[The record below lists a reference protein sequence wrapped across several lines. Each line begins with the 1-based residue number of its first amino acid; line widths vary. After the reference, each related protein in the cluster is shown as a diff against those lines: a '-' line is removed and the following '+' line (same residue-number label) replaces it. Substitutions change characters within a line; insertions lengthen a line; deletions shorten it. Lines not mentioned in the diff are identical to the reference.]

1 MPGKEFLQKILITV
15 DSSSSSTIAQEL
27 TASIAKKFRS
37 KVTVMNVVPHE
48 LFDVAMNDFTLGGAD
63 TDFPSAGIT
72 RGEIAIPTQSP
83 RQPSTSLPKKTVND
97 ITSIYR
103 KMGEHAVENAV
114 TLFKD
119 EEVMVDEEL
128 VEDKDPAQTIIKEAE
143 DEDFD
148 LIVVGRSA
156 GEEEKKPHLGSIAS
170 KVARHGKTSVLVA
183 ADTRQLTKILVPVDG
198 SKASM
203 RAANFARLLASKIGA
218 DLTLLYVQESMLA
231 RIRPK
236 LSEEIGKNVL
246 SSVAGQLKG
255 MKLDQR
261 LESGDVGNVIIQ
273 IADKDDYDLIVM
285 GNKGHGDVRKFLL
298 GSVSDHVLH
307 YADKAVLIVK

>member
-1 MPGKEFLQKILITV
+1 MPGKEFLQKILIPV
-15 DSSSSSTIAQEL
+15 DGSTSSTIAQEL
-27 TASIAKKFRS
+27 TASIAKKFGS
-37 KVTVMNVVPHE
+37 KVTVMNVVAHE
-48 LFDVAMNDFTLGGAD
+48 LMNVARKDFTLGGAD
-63 TDFPSAGIT
+63 TDVLSAGIT
-72 RGEIAIPTQSP
+72 RGDFTIPTQMP
-83 RQPSTSLPKKTVND
+83 RQPSTSPPRTMVSE

-103 KMGEHAVENAV
+103 EMGEHAVKNAV

-119 EEVMVDEEL
+119 EGVRVDEEL
-128 VEDKDPAQTIIKEAE
+128 VEDRDPAQSIIEEAE

-148 LIVVGRSA
+148 LIVMGRSA
-156 GEEEKKPHLGSIAS
+156 GEEEKKPHLGSVAS
-170 KVARHGKTSVLVA
+170 KVVLHGKTSVLVA
-183 ADTRQLTKILVPVDG
+183 ADKRQLSKLLVPVDG

-203 RAANFARLLASKIGA
+203 RAADFARLLASKIGA
-218 DLTLLYVQESMLA
+218 DLTLLYVQESTLA

-255 MKLDQR
+255 MKLEQR
-261 LESGDVGNVIIQ
+261 LESGDVGNVITE

-307 YADKAVLIVK
+307 YANKAVLIVK